1 MTMHKTAVN
10 LLIVCAM
17 TFAAF
22 SQVRSQ
28 DSTAV
33 KTTADTTKTAAPTET
48 TTPATTTAAATATES
63 SSGSSEGGFRFGVTA
78 GMNFSYIGNTLVVPT
93 SQSEIGYMLGVS
105 GSTSGNFFLH
115 PGIQFASYVNTFTYG
130 DSTSTIAQTE
140 HFSRTNYIRI
150 PVQAGFR
157 LFGRSS
163 EGVAPP
169 FNVEIRLG
177 VSESFLLGATDHI
190 NQGLGKEFVSDDF
203 ESTRTGLIAGLGV
216 QVLFLSINFEYEWG
230 VTNHFS
236 GDASGDTKLNALY
249 IVFGGS
255 F

>member
-1 MTMHKTAVN
+1 MKNTALN
-10 LLIVCAM
+10 LLIVFAM
-17 TFAAF
+17 TSITL

-33 KTTADTTKTAAPTET
+33 KTAADTVKTAAPTET
-48 TTPATTTAAATATES
+48 LPPATAEPTS
-63 SSGSSEGGFRFGVTA
+63 SSDEGGFRFGVTA
-78 GMNFSYIGNTLVVPT
+78 GMNFSYIGSTPVVPT
-93 SQSEIGYMLGVS
+93 SQSEIGYMIGVS

-115 PGIQFASYVNTFTYG
+115 PGIQFVSYVNTLTYG
-130 DSTSTIAQTE
+130 DSTATVAQTD
-140 HFSRTNYIRI
+140 HFSRANYIRI
-150 PVQAGFR
+150 PIQAGFR

-163 EGVAPP
+163 EGIAPP
-169 FNVEIRLG
+169 FNVELRLG
-177 VSESFLLGATDHI
+177 VSESFLVGATDHI
-190 NQGLGKEFVSDDF
+190 NQGPGEAFVSDDF
-203 ESTRTGLIAGLGV
+203 ESMRTGLIAGLGV

-236 GDASGDTKLNALY
+236 SDASGDTKLNALY